1 METGSQLVSCPRI
14 EKKTLSFFL
23 SCCSEMTE
31 ARNALEGLEGHMEAV
46 VTGKNEA
53 NTQEEEMSGRCSVL
67 ITPLESLHPHS

>member
-1 METGSQLVSCPRI
+1 
-14 EKKTLSFFL
+14 
-23 SCCSEMTE
+23 MTE